1 LREDVESCEGVGQ
14 DVLLDGERG
23 VNGPRRE
30 SANNGRA
37 DAERLELLDHVSPCE
52 TGVEM
57 QKLERP
63 ERRNEKPDLTATG
76 GDRGAKVAAHAMI
89 AA

>member
-1 LREDVESCEGVGQ
+1 
-14 DVLLDGERG
+14 
-23 VNGPRRE
+23 
-30 SANNGRA
+30 
-37 DAERLELLDHVSPCE
+37 
-52 TGVEM
+52 M

-76 GDRGAKVAAHAMI
+76 GDRGATVAAHAMI